1 MSQLRLSASPE
12 SPAGRDGSRPGRSAT
27 GPGTTLELTH
37 LLERWRRGDDEAIA
51 EVLPHFYARLR
62 RLAQHLMNQER
73 SDHTLEATALV
84 HEAYMRLLSLREQH
98 WSDRDQFFTRCAF
111 LMRNVLVDHARR
123 HGARRRGGGLPH
135 RALDAAGSGSAAGDS
150 PDRETVLA
158 VDEALAHLEEVDP
171 QLAKLVLLRYFAG
184 MTFPEI
190 AALGD
195 VSESTVKRE
204 WSVARAWLGAR
215 LHGTAGKTDGARP

>member
-1 MSQLRLSASPE
+1 MSSSQPSVTSDPAAGDPRAHPDRPRREAPE
-12 SPAGRDGSRPGRSAT
+12 PPD
-27 GPGTTLELTH
+27 LTR

-62 RLAQHLMNQER
+62 RLGQYLMSRER

-84 HEAYMRLLSLREQH
+84 HEAYMRLLALRAQH

-123 HGARRRGGGLPH
+123 HGAQRRGGGVQHQTLDP
-135 RALDAAGSGSAAGDS
+135 ALHGAAEGK
-150 PDRETVLA
+150 REIVLA
-158 VDEALAHLEEVDP
+158 VDEALERLVEVDP
-171 QLAKLVLLRYFAG
+171 ELAKLVMLRYFAG

-190 AALGD
+190 ASLAE

-204 WSVARAWLGAR
+204 WRVARAWLGAC
-215 LHGTAGKTDGARP
+215 LEDAVDTEPGVEGG